1 MNTHISHMPAVRRM
15 HHRPIQPAWGE
26 PPPAYAYD
34 RSSGRHLELGDL
46 DSLDEESENTEAL
59 LRRERRLGAALGAL
73 GGAIGGALML
83 MISRALLA
91 WQGASFDP
99 AVRFGQKVGRWIP
112 DAPPEALG
120 LVLSVVIGAVAGAF
134 LGRFT
139 WRVRRVI
146 PRVLFFSILAPTV
159 WIVVHVFLVG
169 HMNRAQIAAVPFGP
183 FLVGSILYGLSVA
196 SLPITRR
203 SRVSEILPE
212 KH

>member
-1 MNTHISHMPAVRRM
+1 M
-15 HHRPIQPAWGE
+15 HHRPIQSAWGE
-26 PPPAYAYD
+26 APPAYAYD
-34 RSSGRHLELGDL
+34 RSSGRPHLELGD
-46 DSLDEESENTEAL
+46 DSLDEESEEITEVL
-59 LRRERRLGAALGAL
+59 VRRERRLGTALGAL

-83 MISRALLA
+83 LMSRALLVS
-91 WQGASFDP
+91 QGVSFDP
-99 AVRFGQKVGRWIP
+99 AVRFGEKVGRFIP

-120 LVLSVVIGAVAGAF
+120 LVLSVVIGGAVGAF

-159 WIVVHVFLVG
+159 WIFVHVFLVG

-203 SRVSEILPE
+203 SRVSEILPT